1 MVSDPF
7 EEVRD
12 TLQDLH
18 RNRPE
23 RRLAGVCAALAD
35 RLELPL
41 PLVRAGFLIG
51 ALVPATS
58 ALAILLYLALWF
70 VTPGELH
77 GESAFDRLLDGVRDL
92 LGLDGEPPPRRP
104 VSSDELP
111 SDPSA

>member
-12 TLQDLH
+12 TLRELH

-35 RLELPL
+35 RLEVPL

-58 ALAILLYLALWF
+58 ALAILLYLAVWF
-70 VTPGELH
+70 VTPAELH
-77 GESAFDRLLDGVRDL
+77 GESAFDRLLEVVRDL
-92 LGLDGEPPPRRP
+92 LGMDEEPPRRP

-111 SDPSA
+111 SDPSG

>member
-12 TLQDLH
+12 TLRDLH

-35 RLELPL
+35 RLEVPL
-41 PLVRAGFLIG
+41 PLVRAGFLLG

-58 ALAILLYLALWF
+58 ALAILLYGALWF
-70 VTPGELH
+70 LTPAELQ
-77 GESAFDRLLDGVRDL
+77 GESAFDRLLDIVRDL
-92 LGLDGEPPPRRP
+92 FGMDDEPPPRRP
-104 VSSDELP
+104 LSSDELP
-111 SDPSA
+111 TDPSV